1 MADSLRFS
9 PQQRLRSRTDFRRV
23 YERRCVVSDE
33 RLVLYACESAG
44 RWTRLGLSVS
54 RKVGNAVRRNRWKR
68 LLREAFR
75 QSQHE
80 LPCGIDLVLIPR
92 AQPGDPPRLAEL
104 IQAVRD
110 LAQRAGRRLHRGKGP
125 RSKGAR

>member
-1 MADSLRFS
+1 MTASLRYTR
-9 PQQRLRSRTDFRRV
+9 QQRLQSRSDFRRV

-33 RLVLYACESAG
+33 RLVVYACESEQ
-44 RWTRLGLSVS
+44 RLTRLGLSVS

-80 LPCGIDLVLIPR
+80 LPRGVDLIVIPR
-92 AQPGDPPRLAEL
+92 ALPGDPPRLAEL
-104 IQAVRD
+104 KDAVRD
-110 LAQRAGRRLHRGKGP
+110 LAQRAGRRLYRGRDGK
-125 RSKGAR
+125 RSR